1 MRRENDLFIKYHE
14 LIKEERKKQ
23 NDEITKTVLKQMNEI
38 ENIKKSIEWE
48 NVEARRRRKEVQM

>member
-1 MRRENDLFIKYHE
+1 M
-14 LIKEERKKQ
+14 KEERKKQ

-38 ENIKKSIEWE
+38 ENIKKSIELE